1 MKNMSKPNPEAC
13 DDENPQLTAEEM
25 RRARPA
31 REVFGAARLNRL
43 LGRPRK
49 EHKKVSTTLRIDPDV
64 LDAFKEAGKGW
75 QSRINDT
82 LREHMPRRGK

>member
-1 MKNMSKPNPEAC
+1 MNDMSKPNPESC
-13 DDENPQLTAEEM
+13 DGENPELTAEEM

-31 REVFGAARLNRL
+31 REVFGAERLQRL
-43 LGRPRK
+43 LGRPLK
-49 EHKKVSTTLRIDPDV
+49 DHKKVSTTLRIDPDV
-64 LDAFKEAGKGW
+64 LDAFKGEGKGW